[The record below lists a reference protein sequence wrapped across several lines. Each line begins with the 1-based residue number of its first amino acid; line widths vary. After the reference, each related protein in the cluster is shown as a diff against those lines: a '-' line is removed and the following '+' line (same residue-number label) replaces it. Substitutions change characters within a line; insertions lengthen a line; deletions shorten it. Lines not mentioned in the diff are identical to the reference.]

1 MDSTLTVKNS
11 NVMNAEP
18 QFQTVSDAILKDLS
32 VLSVILDL
40 ESKMLISLAGNL
52 TVRLSDL
59 PMNAPHANKDIISKK
74 AQVSVLK
81 TALSSTL
88 TLKTTS
94 RTSFAERDAMK
105 AGTTTLIKLTSV
117 LNASMMGL

>member
-74 AQVSVLK
+74 AQVSALK

-88 TLKTTS
+88 TLKMTS